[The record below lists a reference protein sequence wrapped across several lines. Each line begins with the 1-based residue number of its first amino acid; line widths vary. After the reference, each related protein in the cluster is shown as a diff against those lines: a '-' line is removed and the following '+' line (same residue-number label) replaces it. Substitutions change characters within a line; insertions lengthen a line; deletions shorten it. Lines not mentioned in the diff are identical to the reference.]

1 MDNVIQVTK
10 VKKIFHDNGVQI
22 STHAV
27 NMIREDFNRHVRRM
41 AERCKDGNVK
51 RLTDSTYHIAKGP
64 LWSKIV
70 GSNGDENNTTV

>member
-1 MDNVIQVTK
+1 MIQVTK

-22 STHAV
+22 SAHAV
-27 NMIREDFNRHVRRM
+27 NMIREDFNRHIRRM

-64 LWSKIV
+64 LWSKIA
-70 GSNGDENNTTV
+70 GRNGDENNTTV